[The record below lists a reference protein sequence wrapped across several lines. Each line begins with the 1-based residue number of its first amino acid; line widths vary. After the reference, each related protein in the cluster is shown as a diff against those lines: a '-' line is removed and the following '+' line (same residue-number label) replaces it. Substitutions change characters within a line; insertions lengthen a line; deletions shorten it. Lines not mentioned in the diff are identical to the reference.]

1 MTIIARVKDKNEG
14 LCENPGGDGGSMK
27 GSVKILVAPAAGG
40 SNVCGAEIERFYGK
54 TEVAVATAAVAAGGS
69 GDVTGICGGGCGGVR
84 VMAAAMEA
92 AAAAVAAAAAAAEA
106 AVAATTPSPSV

>member
-1 MTIIARVKDKNEG
+1 MKDKNEG

-27 GSVKILVAPAAGG
+27 GSVKILVVPAAGC

-69 GDVTGICGGGCGGVR
+69 GDVTGICGGGCGGAR
-84 VMAAAMEA
+84 VMAAAMEVVE
-92 AAAAVAAAAAAAEA
+92 VAAAAAAAEA